1 MDKEKYSINQKKA
14 GEAILISDTVDFK
27 AKKVI
32 RSKEG
37 HYIWIKEPILQ
48 EDITILNASV
58 PNNRAPHYVK
68 CGVSWWPGS

>member
-48 EDITILNASV
+48 EDITILNIYISNYSV
-58 PNNRAPHYVK
+58 SNYMKPKWTR
-68 CGVSWWPGS
+68 